1 MNKLVFLAIAVVG
14 MLVLGAVVDPQ
25 QALAAATS
33 EIGKRVGNEIKSWAT
48 MLLLGVA
55 ALVAIPVLAKRDVNG
70 GVVLALLVLLVGGFA
85 FAPESVKRAIESI
98 WRSIAG

>member
-1 MNKLVFLAIAVVG
+1 MNKMVLLVLAVVG
-14 MLVLGAVVDPQ
+14 ISLIKAIGDPQ
-25 QALAAATS
+25 PALAATS

-85 FAPESVKRAIESI
+85 FAPESVKKAIESM
-98 WRSIAG
+98 WRSVAG

>member
-1 MNKLVFLAIAVVG
+1 MSKWVMLVIAVVG
-14 MLVLGAVVDPQ
+14 FS
-25 QALAAATS
+25 ALAAVSDPESAVAATS
-33 EIGKRVGNEIKSWAT
+33 EIGKRLGNEIKSWAT

-85 FAPESVKRAIESI
+85 FAPESVKGAIESM
-98 WRSIAG
+98 WKSIAG